1 VKNTGSVFG
10 KEVVQLYVHDCESA
24 VSRPDKEL
32 KGFAKVALEPGEE
45 TTVSFSLNKRSFAYY
60 SVERTAWHVES
71 GEFDILVGSSSRDIS
86 LQTKLHVVSTSDEI
100 VPTYDRNTTL
110 GELLSN
116 SKTLSVLGQLQG
128 LAPQS
133 AESASSD
140 AVSAEMI
147 QASMKYMPL
156 RALIPFT
163 GGLLTEETLS
173 MLLGHLN
180 AAVSQ

>member
-1 VKNTGSVFG
+1 M
-10 KEVVQLYVHDCESA
+10 D
-24 VSRPDKEL
+24 
-32 KGFAKVALEPGEE
+32 
-45 TTVSFSLNKRSFAYY
+45 KRSFAYY

-71 GEFDILVGSSSRDIS
+71 GEFDILIGSSSRDIS
-86 LQTKLHVVSTSDEI
+86 LQTKLHVVSTSEEI
-100 VPTYDRNTTL
+100 VPTYDRNTAL

-116 SKTLSVLGQLQG
+116 PKTLAVLDQLQG

-140 AVSAEMI
+140 AISREMI

-163 GGLLTEETLS
+163 GGELTEEALS
-173 MLLGHLN
+173 MLLVQLN
-180 AAVSQ
+180 AVVRQ